1 MLQSG
6 KRVLIAGATGYLGR
20 RLVRAYA
27 EAGHSVRALARA
39 PDKLCGLGD
48 YLDDVFV
55 GEATKS
61 VSMKGCCDG
70 IDLVVSALGVT
81 RQKDGLT
88 YDDVDYGANRSLLDE
103 AMRAG
108 VQRFAYIHVLNA
120 EVMPGSAMA
129 RAKAKFASELHDAAI
144 ASTIIR
150 PSGFFSDLM
159 EILKMAQAGRV
170 YLFGDGQSRISP
182 IDGSD
187 LALLCVRAIQDG
199 CEQVEAGGPQTFTQD
214 EIARLAF
221 QVLNEPPAITHI
233 PLCLGKA
240 GVALAKLIGFR
251 SVAGPFEFFLSASAL
266 DMSAP
271 PHGERLLRDAF
282 QAELNSRRNPIE
294 NAHSS
299 EGTQCL
305 VKAG

>member
-1 MLQSG
+1 MLHSG
-6 KRVLIAGATGYLGR
+6 KKVLIAGATGYLGQ
-20 RLVRAYA
+20 RLIKAYA

-39 PDKLCGLGD
+39 PEKLRGLGD
-48 YLDDVFV
+48 YLDDIFV
-55 GEATKS
+55 GEATKPVS
-61 VSMKGCCDG
+61 VDGCCDG

-88 YDDVDYGANRSLLDE
+88 YEKVDYDANRNLLDE

-108 VQRFAYIHVLNA
+108 VQRFTYIHVLNA
-120 EVMPGSAMA
+120 EQMPGSAMA
-129 RAKAKFASELHDAAI
+129 RAKARFASELHDAAI

-159 EILKMAQAGRV
+159 EILQMAQAGRV

-187 LALLCVRAIQDG
+187 LAILCVRASQDG
-199 CEQVEAGGPQTFTQD
+199 REQVEAGGPETFTQD

-221 QVLNEPPAITHI
+221 HVLNKQPAITHI
-233 PLCLGKA
+233 PLCLGNA
-240 GVALAKLIGFR
+240 GVALAKLLGFR

-271 PHGERLLRDAF
+271 PNGERLLKDAF
-282 QAELNSRRNPIE
+282 QAGLI
-294 NAHSS
+294 
-299 EGTQCL
+299 
-305 VKAG
+305 